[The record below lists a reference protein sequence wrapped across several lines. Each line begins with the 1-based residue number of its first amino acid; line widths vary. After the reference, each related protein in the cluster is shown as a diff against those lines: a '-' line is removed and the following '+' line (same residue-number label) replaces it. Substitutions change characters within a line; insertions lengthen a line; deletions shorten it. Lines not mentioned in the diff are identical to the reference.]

1 MWTQMRPLQECAV
14 HLSNGTMVPWYNAP
28 TVPGCHTVPRSDAV
42 GSVWHDQERVVLDL
56 LGSLVP
62 QSIDGIVVQKR
73 WRVFLCVWN
82 KPDR

>member
-1 MWTQMRPLQECAV
+1 M
-14 HLSNGTMVPWYNAP
+14 
-28 TVPGCHTVPRSDAV
+28 
-42 GSVWHDQERVVLDL
+42 WHDQERVVLDL